1 MDSQV
6 AVALALSLVG
16 GVSTSLGTFLGSF
29 T

>member
-16 GVSTSLGTFLGSF
+16 GVSTSIGTIL
-29 T
+29 